1 VSLEKLVNLEPKAPL
16 APLAPLAQRVTPDPQ
31 ALLVPRVLV
40 ELTVPLAP
48 PEPQVPPVPPV
59 PPVLLV

>member
-1 VSLEKLVNLEPKAPL
+1 MLVNLEPRATLELQAP
-16 APLAPLAQRVTPDPQ
+16 RVTPDQ
-31 ALLVPRVLV
+31 KALLVPQVLV

-48 PEPQVPPVPPV
+48 PEPQVPQVPQV